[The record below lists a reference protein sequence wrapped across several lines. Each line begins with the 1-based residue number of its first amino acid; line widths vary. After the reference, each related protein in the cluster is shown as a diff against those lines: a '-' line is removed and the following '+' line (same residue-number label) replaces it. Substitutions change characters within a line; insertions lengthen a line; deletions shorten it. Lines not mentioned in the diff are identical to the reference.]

1 MSPDPRV
8 ELFGSVTCVVD
19 GRDVPVPPGKP
30 SLFLAMLALEAG
42 TVVRT
47 SALVDGLWGPRPPAT
62 ARALV
67 HTYISTLRKALAV
80 PGGPGVETLPGGY
93 RLRLD
98 PSAVDLHRFLA
109 AAAAPKVDD
118 ESVRL
123 IEVSARPLLGGVDS
137 TAILPWQMRVDAARA
152 GLQDRVWARSLDEGA
167 ANRVLPGLEAAVRD
181 DPLREDRVLLL
192 ARALDQQGRAGEAL
206 AALDSHRRTL
216 AAELGLDPSPQA
228 VLLRQQI
235 LERPAG
241 SLASAPAAD
250 GERHPDA
257 RLDPRPRQPG
267 RRAVAAAAVAIVG
280 VGVAGLAAW
289 AVRRD
294 DGLEVT
300 GSALLE
306 VDPDAGVMAVVNL
319 PVSPSQLDVAG
330 ARLWVTSAAGRAVAW
345 ADWGDPRGLRVIGL
359 DQSPSGLAVDRNT
372 AVVGLGFSGDIVVV
386 DEDGAS
392 APRPAV
398 PGEAG
403 RVTLASGST
412 GLWVATIVGDLHAPP
427 DTRGWPTPV
436 SLARSPLRMSVD
448 SRHTWVLTSAPSELV
463 ASDSSIEPPTVSP
476 LRGEAVDVTSAGGH
490 AWVVTAN
497 ENRLWHASPEG
508 ARVVGTILLPGPPA
522 AIAVLRDRVWVAITE
537 PPSLVAHE
545 RIGLQQRASTPL
557 PRRPVD
563 LAVSDGRLI
572 VAVT

>member
-8 ELFGSVTCVVD
+8 ELFGSVACLVD

-30 SLFLAMLALEAG
+30 SLFLAMLALDAG

-47 SALVDGLWGPRPPAT
+47 SALIDALWGQRPPAT

-67 HTYISTLRKALAV
+67 HTHVSTLRKALAV
-80 PGGPGVETLPGGY
+80 PGAPEVETLPGGY

-98 PSAVDLHRFLA
+98 PSAVDVHRFLA
-109 AAAAPKVDD
+109 AATAPEVDD

-137 TAILPWQMRVDAARA
+137 AAVLPWQIRVDAARA
-152 GLQDRVWARSLDEGA
+152 GLQDRVWARALDEGA
-167 ANRVLPGLEAAVRD
+167 ADRVLPGLQAAVRE

-206 AALDSHRRTL
+206 ASLDSYRRTL
-216 AAELGLDPSPQA
+216 AAELGLDPSPRA
-228 VLLRQQI
+228 GLLRQQI
-235 LERPAG
+235 LERPTG
-241 SLASAPAAD
+241 SLASAPPVEGA
-250 GERHPDA
+250 GRHPDA
-257 RLDPRPRQPG
+257 RREPPPRRPG
-267 RRAVAAAAVAIVG
+267 RRAVAAAAVAV
-280 VGVAGLAAW
+280 VGVAGLASW

-294 DGLEVT
+294 DGTDVT

-306 VDPDAGVMAVVNL
+306 VDPEAGVVAVVNL

-330 ARLWVTSAAGRAVAW
+330 ARVWVTSAEGRAVAW
-345 ADWGDPRGLRVIGL
+345 VDWGDPRGLRVVGL
-359 DQSPSGLAVDRNT
+359 DQPPSGVAADGT
-372 AVVGLGFSGDIVVV
+372 AAVVGLGFSGDVVVV

-436 SLARSPLRMSVD
+436 SLARRPLRMSVD
-448 SRHTWVLTSAPSELV
+448 SRRTWVLTSAPSELV
-463 ASDSSIEPPTVSP
+463 ASDSSTEPPTVSA
-476 LRGEAVDVTSAGGH
+476 LRGEAVDVTAAGGH
-490 AWVVTAN
+490 AWAVTTD
-497 ENRLWHASPEG
+497 ENRLWHASPEE
-508 ARVVGTILLPGPPA
+508 ARVVGTVLLPGPPA
-522 AIAVLRDRVWVAITE
+522 AVAVLGERVWVAVTE
-537 PPSLVAHE
+537 PPSLVAHSWT
-545 RIGLQQRASTPL
+545 GLEQLALVPL
-557 PRRPVD
+557 PRTPVD
-563 LAVSDGRLI
+563 LVVVDGHLL
-572 VAVT
+572 VAVI